1 MFDFFD
7 KIIGFFETIW
17 NVVLNLIN
25 TLITAISTLNVIIQL
40 PTFLVPFLPSIILT
54 GVITV
59 VGFATV
65 KFLIGR

>member
-40 PTFLVPFLPSIILT
+40 PAFLVPFLPSVILT
-54 GVITV
+54 GVLTV
-59 VGFATV
+59 IGFATV